1 MKLAICLIGEDS
13 LALASLKQQLE
24 KEVSVS
30 VEPRIYGYGEAFD
43 GLKTRNGPVVAV
55 VDINRDP
62 ERAFAVAEQIKLRL
76 ANVRLVMTSP
86 IGAPDTILRA
96 MRSGAEEFLTQ
107 PFNWNEV
114 LKSFDAIRKKIDVH
128 ATKGAERGH
137 IIAVSSNKGGVGST
151 TAATNLAACLV
162 GHNKSVCLVDLVLQ
176 FGSVTS
182 FLNID
187 ASYTILDLAKNI
199 KRIDPL
205 LLDGSLVKHSSG
217 IRVLAEPFYA
227 EDARKITPL
236 DIDEILDVL
245 AQSFD
250 FVIVDTAKEF
260 DEMLALILDKAS
272 LVLFVTEM
280 DVPSLK
286 SAHRALELF
295 ERMGI
300 YVKKIRLILN
310 RYVKS
315 KLMSLESV
323 EKALGVKVFW
333 TLPNNYPTAIAA
345 VNQGLSIQ
353 ECDPRSDIAVSYSGL
368 TAAVIDS
375 FMYSGLSTRR
385 DEEQE
390 KSAGLL
396 GRWIPVRGLLK

>member
-1 MKLAICLIGEDS
+1 MKLPICLIGEDS
-13 LALASLKQQLE
+13 ISLASLRQQLE
-24 KEVSVS
+24 KEVSVAVDS
-30 VEPRIYGYGEAFD
+30 RVYGYGEVLEV
-43 GLKTRNGPVVAV
+43 LKSRSGPIVAV

-62 ERAFAVAEQIKLRL
+62 ERAFGIAEEIKQRY
-76 ANVRLVMTSP
+76 ANVRLVMTSAT
-86 IGAPDTILRA
+86 GAPDSILRA
-96 MRSGAEEFLTQ
+96 MRSGAEEFITQ

-114 LKSFDAIRKKIDVH
+114 LKSFDVIRKKIDIH
-128 ATKGAERGH
+128 TTKTSERGH

-162 GHNKSVCLVDLVLQ
+162 AEKRSVCLVDLVLQ

-187 ASYTILDLAKNI
+187 ASYTILDLVKNL

-205 LLDGSLVKHSSG
+205 FLDGSLVKHASG
-217 IRVLAEPFYA
+217 IRILAEPFYA
-227 EDARKITPL
+227 EDARRITPA

-250 FVIVDTAKEF
+250 FVVVDTPKEF
-260 DEMLALILDKAS
+260 DDMLALVLDKAN
-272 LVLFVTEM
+272 LILFITEM

-300 YVKKIRLILN
+300 YDKKIRLILN

-315 KLMSLESV
+315 KLMTLESV

-333 TLPNNYPTAIAA
+333 TLPNNYPVAIAA
-345 VNQGLSIQ
+345 VNQGFSIQ
-353 ECDPRSDIAVSYSGL
+353 DCDPKSDIAKSYGGLTDFILNTFMHPGSTKADGEGEKRSGL
-368 TAAVIDS
+368 
-375 FMYSGLSTRR
+375 FGR
-385 DEEQE
+385 
-390 KSAGLL
+390 LL
-396 GRWIPVRGLLK
+396 PPARGFIK

>member
-1 MKLAICLIGEDS
+1 MIGEDS

-24 KEVSVS
+24 KEASVS
-30 VEPRIYGYGEAFD
+30 VDPRVYGFGEVYDA
-43 GLKTRNGPVVAV
+43 LKSRSGPVVAV

-62 ERAFAVAEQIKLRL
+62 ERAFTVAEQIKLKL
-76 ANVRLVMTSP
+76 SNVRLVMTAP
-86 IGAPDTILRA
+86 TGAPDTILRA

-107 PFNWNEV
+107 PFNWVEV
-114 LKSFDAIRKKIDVH
+114 LKSIDSIRKKIDVH
-128 ATKGAERGH
+128 SSKGAERGH

-151 TAATNLAACLV
+151 TAATNLSACLV
-162 GHNKSVCLVDLVLQ
+162 AQGKSVCLVDLVLQ

-187 ASYTILDLAKNI
+187 ASYTILDLVKNL

-205 LLDGSLVKHSSG
+205 FLDGSLVKHASG

-227 EDARKITPL
+227 EDSRRITPA

-245 AQSFD
+245 SQSFD
-250 FVIVDTAKEF
+250 FVVVDTPKEF
-260 DEMLALILDKAS
+260 DDMLALVLDKANFI
-272 LVLFVTEM
+272 LFITEM

-295 ERMGI
+295 GRMGI
-300 YVKKIRLILN
+300 YEKKIRLVLN

-315 KLMSLESV
+315 KLMTLESV

-333 TLPNNYPTAIAA
+333 TLPNNYPVAIAA

-353 ECDPRSDIAVSYSGL
+353 ECDAKSDIAKSYAGL
-368 TAAVIDS
+368 TEAV
-375 FMYSGLSTRR
+375 LSTFMLSGMARAEVD
-385 DEEQE
+385 DE
-390 KSAGLL
+390 KRSGLL
-396 GRWIPVRGLLK
+396 GRLLPPVRGLIK